1 MLTAIAALA
10 GRFPVLEMEL
20 RAAQD
25 RLGERPRLLRQRLPP
40 RPAGPAPSSAR
51 SAFRAKMIS
60 RFVIS
65 PTPPKEDA
73 PTSRPKQAPLGPKG
87 PKKRAPQNP

>member
-1 MLTAIAALA
+1 MLAAIAALA
-10 GRFPVLEMEL
+10 ERFPVLVTEL

-25 RLGERPRLLRQRLPP
+25 RLGERP
-40 RPAGPAPSSAR
+40 
-51 SAFRAKMIS
+51 MIS